1 MAWAVEQLV
10 IAGRWRVYTAVLGY
24 CILSNYYMGFMLC
37 VFAALYYP
45 AVYFGTEKR
54 RDGWWKSCVRFA
66 GASVLSGGISAVVLI
81 PMDGDR

>member
-1 MAWAVEQLV
+1 
-10 IAGRWRVYTAVLGY
+10 
-24 CILSNYYMGFMLC
+24 MGFMLC

-45 AVYFGTEKR
+45 VVYFGTEKR

-81 PMDGDR
+81 PAVSAVAKTTAARQAGLSGAEGVYGDLWE